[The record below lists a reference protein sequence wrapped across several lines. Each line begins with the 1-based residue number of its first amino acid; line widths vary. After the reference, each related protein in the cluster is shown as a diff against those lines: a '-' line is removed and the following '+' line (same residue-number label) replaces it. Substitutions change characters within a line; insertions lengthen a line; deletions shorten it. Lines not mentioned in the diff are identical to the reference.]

1 VCRWCGRVHRHV
13 ETPPSLAAKIAQMRR
28 ICVFCGSSAGIDPR
42 YARAAEELG
51 RTLAKRRIGIV
62 FGGGRVGMMGHLA
75 DSALAKG
82 GDVIGVIPDA
92 LMAKEL
98 GHRGITKLHIVNSMH
113 ERKALMA
120 SLSDAF
126 LALPGGFG
134 TFEEFCEA
142 VTWTQLG
149 LHAKACG
156 LLNVGGYF
164 DPLLALFDHATREGF
179 IAADH
184 REIVIADKEI
194 GRLLDRLMEHQ
205 PLQRPKWIDEGET

>member
-1 VCRWCGRVHRHV
+1 
-13 ETPPSLAAKIAQMRR
+13 MRR
-28 ICVFCGSSAGIDPR
+28 LCVFCGSSAGRDPQ
-42 YARAAEELG
+42 YAQAAEELG
-51 RTLAKRRIGIV
+51 RTLAERRIGIV

-75 DSALAKG
+75 DSALASG
-82 GDVIGVIPDA
+82 GEVIGVIPDA

-98 GHRGITKLHIVNSMH
+98 GHRDVTELRIVSSMH

-156 LLNVGGYF
+156 LLNVGGFF
-164 DPLLALFDHATREGF
+164 DPLLSLFDQATREGF
-179 IAADH
+179 IEAEH
-184 REIVIADKEI
+184 RSIVIADDDI
-194 GRLLDRLMEHQ
+194 VGLLDRLMEYK
-205 PLQRPKWIDEGET
+205 PPRKPRWIDEGET